1 MFDFICKYFKDHDA
15 LIAQLEGL
23 NIELTKKQG
32 FILELEAKIQEQDA
46 KILKLE
52 ADLLDLSFECDHIET
67 NYETVKKDL
76 AELVL
81 TLETSKNDLNQKI
94 SENQNLLDNKMQIKN
109 AIDVFETQMEI
120 YHANLKELQDLLCE

>member
-23 NIELTKKQG
+23 NIELTKKQ
-32 FILELEAKIQEQDA
+32 ELIYEQDA
-46 KILKLE
+46 RILKLE
-52 ADLLDLSFECDHIET
+52 ADLFDLNFERDRIEVD
-67 NYETVKKDL
+67 YETVKRDL
-76 AELVL
+76 ADLV
-81 TLETSKNDLNQKI
+81 TDFEKVKNDLNQKI
-94 SENQNLLDNKMQIKN
+94 SEKQELLDNRMQIKN